1 MTAATAIT
9 APGLAGPATAARP
22 RIGREWTLALPL
34 AAFFAVFFVTP
45 LLLLVAVSLYA
56 DAEMTRF
63 GLDQYI
69 RFFGDAF
76 NLAVLGSTL
85 LLGVKVTALTL
96 LFGYPLAWLYTR
108 SGPRMQSALILV
120 IILPLLTSVV
130 VRTFAWIVI
139 LGRDGIVNNL
149 LLSLGLAET
158 PLRLLYTEGGLVAA
172 LVQVQMPLMVLPLIT
187 TLSRLDP
194 NLLDASAA
202 LGAGPWRGFLK
213 VTLPLSLPGIV
224 AGCLLTYAASVT
236 AFITQS
242 LVGGGQ
248 MLFMPQYI
256 YQQTITLHN
265 WPFAAAIS
273 IVFMVSVLG
282 VVMLFNLLGRAS
294 KGYVHA

>member
-1 MTAATAIT
+1 MVASTADTVASAH
-9 APGLAGPATAARP
+9 APSKPRAGL
-22 RIGREWTLALPL
+22 EWTLALPL
-34 AAFFAVFFVTP
+34 TAFFAVFFVTP
-45 LLLLVAVSLYA
+45 LLLLVVVSLFA

-63 GLDQYI
+63 GLDQYAK
-69 RFFGDAF
+69 FFGDAF
-76 NLAVLGSTL
+76 NWKVLGSTL
-85 LLGVKVTALTL
+85 FLGVKVTVLTL

-120 IILPLLTSVV
+120 VILPLLTSVV
-130 VRTFAWIVI
+130 VRTFAWVVI

-149 LLSLGLAET
+149 LLTLGLAET
-158 PLRLLYTEGGLVAA
+158 PLRLLYTENGLVAA

-187 TLSRLDP
+187 TLTRLDP
-194 NLLDASAA
+194 NLLDASSA
-202 LGAGPWRGFLK
+202 LGAGPWRTFFK

-248 MLFMPQYI
+248 LLFMPQYI

-273 IVFMVSVLG
+273 MVFMVSVLG
-282 VVMLFNLLGRAS
+282 VVMLLNLLGRAS
-294 KGYVHA
+294 KGYIHA